1 GPGRPARPAGHP
13 EEHYAAGRADR
24 PGTGLG
30 RPAPQNPA
38 RRPPGPAPPGRPV
51 RAVQPDGGRA
61 GAGTG
66 AGSRGGAGLS
76 GGAAS
81 PDPPRRV
88 AAACRQAADK
98 RYAVF
103 RFTGTPDACT
113 RPGPPGPRDGRA
125 VLARRAPTE
134 HPAVSGKAA
143 DYGSVITPWFD
154 RHPGPSAARLGAHRE
169 IVPRML
175 LSGQGTGVP
184 ARGARRRP
192 AMVPRVSG
200 AGRRGSLPAC
210 ARAGSRGWPPRR
222 SEMVLTLM
230 TRRPPAT
237 RPGRRRAGWLL
248 GPAEDQVIWVYAITD
263 ALSPRQL
270 DGLTGVGG
278 ESVRPVTEAG
288 LSAVVGSVDA
298 RVFGEHALA
307 STLGGLDN
315 IERVGRAH
323 HQVIA
328 CAAATGGPV
337 LPLRLATIHPDDN
350 TVRALLA
357 RRHGEFAGMLDRFR
371 NTVKWGMQIY
381 VPAGPA

>member
-1 GPGRPARPAGHP
+1 
-13 EEHYAAGRADR
+13 
-24 PGTGLG
+24 
-30 RPAPQNPA
+30 
-38 RRPPGPAPPGRPV
+38 
-51 RAVQPDGGRA
+51 
-61 GAGTG
+61 
-66 AGSRGGAGLS
+66 
-76 GGAAS
+76 
-81 PDPPRRV
+81 
-88 AAACRQAADK
+88 
-98 RYAVF
+98 
-103 RFTGTPDACT
+103 
-113 RPGPPGPRDGRA
+113 
-125 VLARRAPTE
+125 
-134 HPAVSGKAA
+134 
-143 DYGSVITPWFD
+143 
-154 RHPGPSAARLGAHRE
+154 
-169 IVPRML
+169 
-175 LSGQGTGVP
+175 
-184 ARGARRRP
+184 
-192 AMVPRVSG
+192 
-200 AGRRGSLPAC
+200 
-210 ARAGSRGWPPRR
+210 
-222 SEMVLTLM
+222 MVLTLM

-237 RPGRRRAGWLL
+237 RPGRRRAGRPP

-298 RVFGEHALA
+298 LAFGEHALA

-371 NTVKWGMQIY
+371 NTVEWGMQIY
-381 VPAGPA
+381 GPAGPAEAVERAEDFADAIDSALSDIAVATRRQPGEDPQSTSRAEWMVRSGAYLLPADRAVEFTAVAHTLASGEYGVRADVNGPWPPYSFVDELEA